1 MTIKLASNENEGKIR
16 QKDIYNFSVN
26 EEKREV
32 EKGSKIGPDSC
43 V

>member
-1 MTIKLASNENEGKIR
+1 
-16 QKDIYNFSVN
+16 VN

-43 V
+43 VWFQFFVIENKIKKD